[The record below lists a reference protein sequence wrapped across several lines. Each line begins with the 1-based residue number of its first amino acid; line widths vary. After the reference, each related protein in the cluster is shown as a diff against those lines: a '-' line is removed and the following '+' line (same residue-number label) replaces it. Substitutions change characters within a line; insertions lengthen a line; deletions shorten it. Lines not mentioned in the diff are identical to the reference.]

1 MLHVNDLTY
10 RIGDRLILDHASFNL
25 PDGAKVGLVGRNGAG
40 KTTLFKIIQG
50 DLATESGTVTLPR
63 GMKIGAVAQEAPG
76 GPETLIEVV
85 LAADKERAALLA
97 EAETADG
104 LRRAEIE
111 TRLTDIGAH
120 SAPARAAAILHG
132 LGFDAEAQNRPC
144 SDFSGGWRMRVALA
158 AVLFT
163 EPDLLLLDEP
173 TNYLDLEGTL
183 WLYDYLGRYP
193 HTVLVISHDRELLD
207 TCVNHILHLDRGKL
221 AIYRGGYTSFAKQ
234 YAEKRELTAKMA
246 AKQEAERKHL
256 QAFVD
261 RFKAKAS
268 KARQAQSRVK
278 RLAKLEP
285 IATIVEDDVLPFNLP
300 GPERPV
306 APPLITVEG
315 AAVGYGE
322 RTILDRL
329 NLTLSPD
336 DRIALLGSNGN
347 GKSTF
352 CKLIGGRL
360 APMNGEMRRPSK
372 IEVAYLAQHQLEELN
387 RKATANDHLAER
399 MPDAPVARI
408 RARAAQLGFPGAK
421 ADTPVSSLSGGEKAR
436 LLMGLAAFEGPHL
449 LILDEPTNH
458 LDIDSRTALMEAI
471 NDYTGAV
478 ILVSHDRFLIE
489 ACADRLWLV
498 GKLSGGERAR
508 LALALITRDA
518 PHLLILDEPTNH
530 LDVDSREALVQA
542 LNGYEGAVIIV
553 SHDRHMIEL
562 TADRL
567 VLVENGGATE
577 YAGSVDDYIDL
588 VLGRGASAPEKP
600 KQQRHDRKAAA
611 RAREDAR
618 ALKKAAAEAEAASA
632 RLAAQCS
639 ALDRAMFDPANAPTE
654 FANLPMSELSK
665 RRARV
670 AAELEA
676 AEARWLDVNEQ
687 LERLA
692 A

>member
-1 MLHVNDLTY
+1 MLHANDLTY
-10 RIGDRLILDHASFNL
+10 RIGDRLILDRASFNL
-25 PDGAKVGLVGRNGAG
+25 PAGSKVGLVGRNGAG
-40 KTTLFKIIQG
+40 KTTLFRIILG
-50 DLATESGTVTLPR
+50 EISSESGGISLPR
-63 GMKIGAVAQEAPG
+63 NVKIGAVAQEAPG
-76 GPETLIEVV
+76 GPETLIQVV
-85 LAADKERAALLA
+85 LAADTERTRLLA

-104 LRRAEIE
+104 FRRAEIE

-132 LGFDAEAQNRPC
+132 LGFDAESQNRPC
-144 SDFSGGWRMRVALA
+144 SAFSGGWRMRVALA
-158 AVLFT
+158 SVLFT

-183 WLYDYLGRYP
+183 WLYDYLARYP
-193 HTVLVISHDRELLD
+193 HTVLIISHDRDLLD

-221 AIYRGGYTSFAKQ
+221 AIYRGGYTSFARQ
-234 YAEKRELTAKMA
+234 YAEKRELTAKMQ

-285 IATIVEDDVLPFNLP
+285 IAAIVEDDVLPFNLP

-306 APPLITVEG
+306 APPLIAVEG
-315 AAVGYGE
+315 ASVGYGE

-352 CKLIGGRL
+352 CKLLGGRL
-360 APMNGEMRRPSK
+360 DPMRGEMRRPAK
-372 IEVAYLAQHQLEELN
+372 MEVAYFAQHQLEELN
-387 RKATANDHLAER
+387 PKATAYDHVAER

-498 GKLSGGERAR
+498 GNGTVKPFDGDMDDYRALVLSGSLDAGRRPEKPQASSASKTDERRAAAERRVALAPLRKRLEALEARMAKLSEAIGKVD
-508 LALALITRDA
+508 LALAD
-518 PHLLILDEPTNH
+518 
-530 LDVDSREALVQA
+530 
-542 LNGYEGAVIIV
+542 
-553 SHDRHMIEL
+553 
-562 TADRL
+562 
-567 VLVENGGATE
+567 
-577 YAGSVDDYIDL
+577 GSAFQKDP
-588 VLGRGASAPEKP
+588 AK
-600 KQQRHDRKAAA
+600 
-611 RAREDAR
+611 ARELAR
-618 ALKKAAAEAEAASA
+618 MRAEAAET
-632 RLAAQCS
+632 LAAV
-639 ALDRAMFDPANAPTE
+639 E
-654 FANLPMSELSK
+654 E
-665 RRARV
+665 
-670 AAELEA
+670 EWLEVSGEIEMA
-676 AEARWLDVNEQ
+676 GA
-687 LERLA
+687 
-692 A
+692 

>member
-25 PDGAKVGLVGRNGAG
+25 PTGAKVGLVGRNGAG

-50 DLATESGTVTLPR
+50 ELATESGGVALPR

-76 GPETLIEVV
+76 GPESLIDVV
-85 LAADKERAALLA
+85 LAADKERSALLA

-104 LRRAEIE
+104 IRRAEIE

-120 SAPARAAAILHG
+120 SAPARAATILHG

-207 TCVNHILHLDRGKL
+207 ACVNHILHLDRGKL
-221 AIYRGGYTSFAKQ
+221 TIYRGGYTSFAKQ

-278 RLAKLEP
+278 RLEKMEA
-285 IATIVEDDVLPFNLP
+285 ITTIVEDDVLPFNLP
-300 GPERPV
+300 GPERPA
-306 APPLITVEG
+306 APPLITVESG
-315 AAVGYGE
+315 AVGYGE
-322 RTILDRL
+322 RVVLDRL
-329 NLTLSPD
+329 NLTIAPD
-336 DRIALLGSNGN
+336 DRIALLGSNGK

-360 APMNGEMRRPSK
+360 EPMKGEMRTPTRMD
-372 IEVAYLAQHQLEELN
+372 VAYFAQHQLDELN
-387 RKATANDHLAER
+387 PKATAYDHVAER
-399 MPDAPVARI
+399 MPDTPIARI
-408 RARAAQLGFPGAK
+408 RARTAQIGFPGAK
-421 ADTPVSSLSGGEKAR
+421 ADTPVSALSGGEKAR
-436 LLMGLAAFEGPHL
+436 LLMGLAAFRGPHL

-489 ACADRLWLV
+489 ACADRLWIVGNGSVKPFDGDMDDYRQLV
-498 GKLSGGERAR
+498 LSGDLDPQKRSDRPQAPTASKIDERR
-508 LALALITRDA
+508 
-518 PHLLILDEPTNH
+518 
-530 LDVDSREALVQA
+530 
-542 LNGYEGAVIIV
+542 
-553 SHDRHMIEL
+553 
-562 TADRL
+562 
-567 VLVENGGATE
+567 
-577 YAGSVDDYIDL
+577 
-588 VLGRGASAPEKP
+588 
-600 KQQRHDRKAAA
+600 
-611 RAREDAR
+611 
-618 ALKKAAAEAEAASA
+618 AAAERRVALAPLRKKLEALESRMAKLTDVIGKVDAALADGTAFQKDPAKATELSKMRAEAAATLASA
-632 RLAAQCS
+632 EEEWLMLS
-639 ALDRAMFDPANAPTE
+639 
-654 FANLPMSELSK
+654 SEI
-665 RRARV
+665 
-670 AAELEA
+670 EEA
-676 AEARWLDVNEQ
+676 GA
-687 LERLA
+687 
-692 A
+692 

>member
-1 MLHVNDLTY
+1 MIHANDITY

-25 PDGAKVGLVGRNGAG
+25 PTGSKVGLVGRNGAG
-40 KTTLFKIIQG
+40 KTTLFRIILG
-50 DLATESGTVTLPR
+50 EIATESGSIALPR
-63 GMKIGAVAQEAPG
+63 NVKIGAVAQEAPG
-76 GPETLIEVV
+76 GPESLIEVV
-85 LAADKERAALLA
+85 LAADTERTRLMA
-97 EAETADG
+97 EADTADG
-104 LRRAEIE
+104 FRRAEIE

-132 LGFDAEAQNRPC
+132 LGFDAEAQGRPC

-183 WLYDYLGRYP
+183 WLYDYLARYP
-193 HTVLVISHDRELLD
+193 HTVLIISHDRDLLD
-207 TCVNHILHLDRGKL
+207 TCVNHILHLDRAKL
-221 AIYRGGYTSFAKQ
+221 TIYRGGYTSFAKQ
-234 YAEKRELTAKMA
+234 YAEKRELTAKMRV
-246 AKQEAERKHL
+246 KQEAERKHL

-285 IATIVEDDVLPFNLP
+285 IAAIVEDDVLPFNLP
-300 GPERPV
+300 GPDRMV
-306 APPLITVEG
+306 APPLITVES

-322 RTILDRL
+322 KVILDRL

-352 CKLIGGRL
+352 CKLIGGKL
-360 APMNGEMRRPSK
+360 DPMKGEMKRPTK
-372 IEVAYLAQHQLEELN
+372 MDVAYFAQHQLDELN
-387 RKATANDHLAER
+387 PKATAFDHVQAL
-399 MPDAPVARI
+399 MPDAPIARS
-408 RARAAQLGFPGAK
+408 RAKAAQIGFPGAK

-436 LLMGLAAFEGPHL
+436 LLMGLAAFHGPHL

-498 GKLSGGERAR
+498 GGGTVKPFDGDMDDYRQLVLSGDLDPGKRSDKEQPSGTSKVEERR
-508 LALALITRDA
+508 
-518 PHLLILDEPTNH
+518 
-530 LDVDSREALVQA
+530 
-542 LNGYEGAVIIV
+542 
-553 SHDRHMIEL
+553 
-562 TADRL
+562 
-567 VLVENGGATE
+567 
-577 YAGSVDDYIDL
+577 
-588 VLGRGASAPEKP
+588 
-600 KQQRHDRKAAA
+600 
-611 RAREDAR
+611 
-618 ALKKAAAEAEAASA
+618 AAAEKRVALAPLRKRLDALEARMTKLSDVIAKVDSALADGSAFLKDPAKATELSKMRAEAADT
-632 RLAAQCS
+632 LASVEEEWLAVS
-639 ALDRAMFDPANAPTE
+639 GE
-654 FANLPMSELSK
+654 I
-665 RRARV
+665 
-670 AAELEA
+670 EA
-676 AEARWLDVNEQ
+676 AGV
-687 LERLA
+687 
-692 A
+692 